1 MSGLSDQQWADFT
14 MADIGPPTSL
24 EQLITF
30 LEKWDCFAWYKICI
44 DNLSKA
50 KVEPFNQTIFYVK
63 IKHMPDSLYVVYS
76 GYSKLQ

>member
-30 LEKWDCFAWYKICI
+30 LEKGDCVAWYKICI

-50 KVEPFNQTIFYVK
+50 KVEPFQPNIIHVK
-63 IKHMPDSLYVVYS
+63 IKQMPDSFYVVYS
-76 GYSKLQ
+76 SYSKLQ